1 MPGKDGRV
9 LMGARTNIDRTADRD
24 LGVDDHHG
32 LVVAVF
38 LSTVAVLLADLV
50 CWYVYPCA
58 VGLQGVGLQDL
69 HFF

>member
-9 LMGARTNIDRTADRD
+9 LMGARTDVDRAANLN
-24 LGVDDHHG
+24 LGVDDNQR

-58 VGLQGVGLQDL
+58 VSLQGVGL
-69 HFF
+69 